1 MTIAETVARLDYS
14 KPPPG
19 FDIAVLPSS
28 LTKSV
33 TTASVWDDPNVLAAA
48 WDYCRVYFDP
58 PGAMNCGPLGLYVT
72 FGPRLPRM
80 LSRSAAWAW
89 YDRRHALVGQI
100 VTVLEYGDDFN
111 EDGEREVGQRIE
123 TSQARL
129 LDVVGPMIA
138 FGFDKTS
145 ELDRMHAEAAVADL
159 MSCGRA
165 EFEGDPPIE
174 MIRFGMWPRCLA
186 WSDEQVAEVEFW
198 LRDSTAEM
206 PEVLRF
212 GARP

>member
-100 VTVLEYGDDFN
+100 VTV
-111 EDGEREVGQRIE
+111 
-123 TSQARL
+123 
-129 LDVVGPMIA
+129 
-138 FGFDKTS
+138 
-145 ELDRMHAEAAVADL
+145 ADL